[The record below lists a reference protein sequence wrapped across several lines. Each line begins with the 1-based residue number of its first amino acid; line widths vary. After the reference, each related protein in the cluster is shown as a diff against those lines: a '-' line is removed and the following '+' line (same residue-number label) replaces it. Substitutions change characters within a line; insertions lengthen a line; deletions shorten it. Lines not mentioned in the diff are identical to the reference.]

1 MIDKMNAYLSPNRF
15 IPNDYE
21 ELTALELIGKQNAK
35 IDEVVEGTNKNES
48 NIENKLDINGDF
60 LGSWHGIT
68 HPVFIEGGQDAVILK
83 NSADIEN
90 ILKSNKIE
98 YILTEDNSLIVNNN
112 TSYEKYTKMFS
123 QLAYTNISTDFENGI
138 GYLKTG
144 LKVNIHLQ
152 EQASTDNNFIKA
164 MFDVVKMYNPNI
176 TLESFNEQ
184 IKTATSNPND
194 ISDKEIVTEVQGLN
208 IKISSNTET
217 NEREIILSIRQELE
231 IPKTF
236 ELLKEYKTVKEFK
249 DDSEKLKTVISE
261 KIEKTNEI
269 LKNSYA
275 GKYKEIELSTEELEV
290 NDKESFS
297 QAIEINYKGTDIVK
311 LQDEAILTMYEI
323 AESILTKEK
332 LTPIVNANEFKAYIK
347 SLTTYTGAGISGNL
361 NNSENGLIIDELG
374 NYIEPSRLPLLKELA
389 VGISYTPSAIESID
403 IPQEDTKDES
413 NKEETTNNNTNT
425 NSINKNTQKYDA
437 HIKLSVFIPIKAEG
451 VTSL

>member
-1 MIDKMNAYLSPNRF
+1 MFKNKISLLSFIVISSSLLVACGKNEDNKGTSKDNTQVEQIDK
-15 IPNDYE
+15 
-21 ELTALELIGKQNAK
+21 
-35 IDEVVEGTNKNES
+35 TNTKEDATLQE
-48 NIENKLDINGDF
+48 IKHINKLSFKDMA
-60 LGSWHGIT
+60 
-68 HPVFIEGGQDAVILK
+68 ELK
-83 NSADIEN
+83 SFSKVKMKEFEN

-98 YILTEDNSLIVNNN
+98 YILTEDNSFIVNKNM
-112 TSYEKYTKMFS
+112 SYEKYTKMFN
-123 QLAYTNISTDFENGI
+123 QLSYTNIYNDFENGI

-164 MFDVVKMYNPNI
+164 MFDVVKMYNPNM

-194 ISDKEIVTEVQGLN
+194 IADKEILTDVQGLN

-217 NEREIILSIRQELE
+217 NEREITLSIRQELE
-231 IPKTF
+231 IPKAT

-261 KIEKTNEI
+261 KIEKINKI
-269 LKNSYA
+269 LKDSYA
-275 GKYKEIELSTEELEV
+275 GKYKEVELSTEELKV

-297 QAIEINYKGTDIVK
+297 QAIEVIYKGTEIAN
-311 LQDEAILTMYEI
+311 LQDEALLNMYEI

-332 LTPIVNANEFKAYIK
+332 LSPILTANEFKAYIK

-361 NNSENGLIIDELG
+361 NNDNNGLIVDELG
-374 NYIEPSRLPLLKELA
+374 NYIEPSRLPLLKELGVA
-389 VGISYTPSAIESID
+389 ISYTPSNIEIN
-403 IPQEDTKDES
+403 QQN
-413 NKEETTNNNTNT
+413 NKEEVNNNETTNNTSTSSNNTT
-425 NSINKNTQKYDA
+425 VEKYDA
-437 HIKLSVFIPIKAEG
+437 FIKVSVDISIKAEG